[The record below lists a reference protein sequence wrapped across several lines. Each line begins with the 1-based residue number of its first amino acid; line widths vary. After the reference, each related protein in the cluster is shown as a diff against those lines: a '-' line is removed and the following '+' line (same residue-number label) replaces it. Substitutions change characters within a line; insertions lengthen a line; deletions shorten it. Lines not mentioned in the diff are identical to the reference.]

1 MKVQRQ
7 VTEEQRL
14 LNDRFY
20 RRTEARQ
27 HRCQPSTM
35 TGIPKLKLY
44 QSYLVRL

>member
-20 RRTEARQ
+20 RRTEVNRPGFAGG
-27 HRCQPSTM
+27 SN
-35 TGIPKLKLY
+35 
-44 QSYLVRL
+44 S